1 MCKFSESLRKYKEAV
16 YSVGVECFSQTF
28 TRFAKKFFKYTK
40 GGESDMIF
48 SLITAGTITAA
59 QLFAQGVTTS
69 VVAYSI
75 AKTGKKVRVRL

>member
-1 MCKFSESLRKYKEAV
+1 MIILSKEKSERNRMTNEERKSFRKL
-16 YSVGVECFSQTF
+16 SQDLQ
-28 TRFAKKFFKYTK
+28 KISPNTK

-75 AKTGKKVRVRL
+75 AKTGKTVRVRL

>member
-1 MCKFSESLRKYKEAV
+1 MIIWSKEESERNRMTKEERKSFRKL
-16 YSVGVECFSQTF
+16 SQDLQ
-28 TRFAKKFFKYTK
+28 KISPNTK

-75 AKTGKKVRVRL
+75 AKTGKTVRVRL

>member
-1 MCKFSESLRKYKEAV
+1 ML
-16 YSVGVECFSQTF
+16 
-28 TRFAKKFFKYTK
+28 FANFHKICKKFFKNTK

-75 AKTGKKVRVRL
+75 AKTGKKVRVKL

>member
-1 MCKFSESLRKYKEAV
+1 MIIRSKEESERNRMTKEERKSFRKL
-16 YSVGVECFSQTF
+16 SQDLQ
-28 TRFAKKFFKYTK
+28 KISPNTK

-69 VVAYSI
+69 VVAY
-75 AKTGKKVRVRL
+75 

>member
-1 MCKFSESLRKYKEAV
+1 MIIRSKEESERNRMTNEERKSFRKL
-16 YSVGVECFSQTF
+16 SQDLQ
-28 TRFAKKFFKYTK
+28 KISPNTK

-75 AKTGKKVRVRL
+75 AKTGKTVRVRL

>member
-1 MCKFSESLRKYKEAV
+1 MIIRSKEESERNSMTKEERKSFRKL
-16 YSVGVECFSQTF
+16 SQDLQ
-28 TRFAKKFFKYTK
+28 KISPNTK

-75 AKTGKKVRVRL
+75 AKTGKTVRVRL

>member
-1 MCKFSESLRKYKEAV
+1 MTNEETKSFRKL
-16 YSVGVECFSQTF
+16 SQDLQ
-28 TRFAKKFFKYTK
+28 KISPNTK

-75 AKTGKKVRVRL
+75 AKTGKTVRVRL

>member
-1 MCKFSESLRKYKEAV
+1 MIIRSKEESERNRMTKEERKSFRKL
-16 YSVGVECFSQTF
+16 SQDLQ
-28 TRFAKKFFKYTK
+28 KISPNTK

-75 AKTGKKVRVRL
+75 ARTGKTVRVRL

>member
-1 MCKFSESLRKYKEAV
+1 
-16 YSVGVECFSQTF
+16 
-28 TRFAKKFFKYTK
+28 
-40 GGESDMIF
+40 MIF

-75 AKTGKKVRVRL
+75 AKTGKKVTSHIQDTARYM

>member
-1 MCKFSESLRKYKEAV
+1 MIIRSKEESERNRMTKEERKSFRKL
-16 YSVGVECFSQTF
+16 SQDLQ
-28 TRFAKKFFKYTK
+28 KISPNTK

-75 AKTGKKVRVRL
+75 AKTSKTVRVRL

>member
-1 MCKFSESLRKYKEAV
+1 ML
-16 YSVGVECFSQTF
+16 
-28 TRFAKKFFKYTK
+28 FANFHKICEKISPNTK

-75 AKTGKKVRVRL
+75 AKTGKKVRVKL

>member
-1 MCKFSESLRKYKEAV
+1 MIIRSKEESGRNRMTNEERKSFRKL
-16 YSVGVECFSQTF
+16 SQDLQ
-28 TRFAKKFFKYTK
+28 KISPNTK

-75 AKTGKKVRVRL
+75 AKTGKTVRVRL

>member
-1 MCKFSESLRKYKEAV
+1 MIIRSKEESERNRMTKEERKSFRKL
-16 YSVGVECFSQTF
+16 SQDLQ
-28 TRFAKKFFKYTK
+28 KISPNTK

-75 AKTGKKVRVRL
+75 AKTGKTVRVRL